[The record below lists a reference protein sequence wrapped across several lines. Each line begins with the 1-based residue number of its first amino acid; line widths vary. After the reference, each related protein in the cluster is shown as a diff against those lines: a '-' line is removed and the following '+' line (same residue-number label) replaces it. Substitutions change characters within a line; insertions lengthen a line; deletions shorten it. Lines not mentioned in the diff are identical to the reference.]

1 MKNEKSCP
9 AEEGTR
15 MPRHSRVGTLERKES
30 LPSPWDNRPTTLAR
44 PAALENI
51 ENHESRKSSKLRLAI
66 RTTLARPTRDVQAA
80 AAEGRHQT
88 PQGRARLEHHRARLE
103 RRATKWFQGGEDI
116 ADAAPARCTP
126 KPHAS
131 GAPRREEPEKKEK
144 IFHNFQEFQK
154 IVGKWQFEREGR
166 DKGGRLKLR
175 RPYREAECL

>member
-1 MKNEKSCP
+1 L
-9 AEEGTR
+9 GFR
-15 MPRHSRVGTLERKES
+15 QRKES
-30 LPSPWDNRPTTLAR
+30 LLRSWDNSTHHIGKDERV
-44 PAALENI
+44 
-51 ENHESRKSSKLRLAI
+51 RKNRKTFKFRLAI

-103 RRATKWFQGGEDI
+103 RRATKWFPGGEDT

-144 IFHNFQEFQK
+144 IFHNFQEF
-154 IVGKWQFEREGR
+154 
-166 DKGGRLKLR
+166 
-175 RPYREAECL
+175 